1 MNQKWRN
8 FAIVAF
14 GAQLLVTGCSTPQRL
29 PAVPLAE
36 MSQTRQALGP
46 IRFLVS
52 RDTHDMMAEAQN
64 ALAKEQQW
72 RASQGQP
79 AELPP
84 ASFLAVSGGGD
95 NGAYGAGFLKGWTA
109 SGTRPEFKFVTGVST
124 GALIAPFAFLGPR
137 YDYVLERV
145 YTTSTQRDIFKKRG
159 FLKGLFGDGL
169 ADTRPLAQTIQTYVN
184 RQLLDEIAAEYAKG
198 RLLLVGTAN
207 LDTME
212 PVIWN
217 MTAIAAR
224 KDPEAVGLFSK
235 ILLASASIPG
245 AFPPQMIDVNLD
257 GAHYQEMHV
266 DGGTTA
272 QLFLYPPSISVRDA
286 PARKRTAY
294 IIRNARLDPDW
305 ESTERRTMTIAMR
318 AIDSLTRTQGI
329 GDLYRVYATTQR
341 DGVGYNLTYIPSS
354 FDVPHKEMFDTAYM
368 KALFDVGYKAAAT
381 GPRWRTT
388 PPGFEAPLEAQTSAK

>member
-1 MNQKWRN
+1 MPALRN
-8 FAIVAF
+8 LMFVAM
-14 GAQLLVTGCSTPQRL
+14 ATQLALSGCATPQRL
-29 PAVPLAE
+29 PAVPAAE
-36 MSQTRQALGP
+36 ASQANEALGP

-52 RDTHDMMAEAQN
+52 RESATAEAEGRS

-72 RASQGQP
+72 LASQGRG

-84 ASFLAVSGGGD
+84 AYFLAISGGGD
-95 NGAYGAGFLKGWTA
+95 NGAYGAGFLNGWTA
-109 SGTRPEFKFVTGVST
+109 AGTRPQFKIVTGVST

-137 YDYVLERV
+137 YDYVLQRV
-145 YTTSTQRDIFKKRG
+145 YTQTSQKDIFKKRG
-159 FLKGLFGDGL
+159 LLKGMFGDGM
-169 ADTRPLAQTIQTYVN
+169 ADTRPLAQTISSYVN

-212 PVIWN
+212 PVVWN

-224 KDPEAVGLFSK
+224 KDPDAITLFSK

-245 AFPPQMIDVNLD
+245 AFPPVMIDVNI
-257 GAHYQEMHV
+257 GGTHYQEMHV

-272 QLFLYPPSISVRDA
+272 QLFLYPPSISLANA
-286 PARKRTAY
+286 PQRKRVAY
-294 IIRNARLDPDW
+294 IIRNARLDADW
-305 ESTERRTMTIAMR
+305 ASTERRTMTIAMR

-329 GDLYRVYATTQR
+329 GDLYRVYATTNR
-341 DGVGYNLTYIPSS
+341 DGVDYNLTYIPPT

-368 KALFDVGYKAAAT
+368 NALYDVGLQAAKS
-381 GPRWRTT
+381 GYQWKKY
-388 PPGFEAPLEAQTSAK
+388 PPGFDAPLGTSAGRN